1 MSITLLLL
9 ILLFSFVVSLSS
21 IIYAFKH
28 LDEQSKSDK
37 KNSSH
42 NKQDIKYESKFLKSV
57 KDLNLNL

>member
-42 NKQDIKYESKFLKSV
+42 NKQDIKYE
-57 KDLNLNL
+57 